1 MKLSIVI
8 VNYNV
13 RYFLELCLQSVQ
25 KAIANI
31 PAEVFVVD
39 NNSADDSVET
49 IRTKYNWVKLIAN
62 PENVGFSKANNQ
74 AIAQSTGEY
83 ILLLNP
89 DTVLAEDT
97 LEKCVA
103 FMDNHPN
110 AGGLGVRMIDG
121 TGKFLPESKRGLP
134 TPAVA
139 FYKTFGLAA
148 LFPKSTTFGKYH
160 LGFLSENE
168 THEVDVLS
176 GAFMLLRKSVID
188 KIGALDETFFMYG
201 EDIDLSYRIQKA
213 GYKNYY
219 FSDTTIIHYKG
230 ESTKKG
236 SLNYVKVFYNAMLI
250 FARKHFSGNQSALFS
265 ILIYAAI
272 IFRGALTFL
281 AGIFASSYLF
291 LIDAL
296 VAYAGVF
303 FIADYWE
310 KMIKYQKHYYPEQ
323 FFFIVVPLYIFL
335 WIIASYLS
343 GAYDKPY
350 RSSKVLRGVLL
361 GTIGIA
367 VVYAFLPNEWRF
379 SRAIILLGAAWT
391 VAEMLVSR
399 YIHGLVRKGA
409 GAENGGTNPS
419 MLAVTISQFYRIQT
433 ILHSL
438 GNFSELINEASVT
451 NTHKATLI
459 NRCGEVIFYAG
470 DYSFKEII
478 GVINKPIPDVS
489 YKILIDSNNA
499 LVGSNSKNTAGDL
512 YVAERNYLLFQPANQ
527 RSKRLIDLA
536 ICMLTAILFPL
547 TGLWIKNRSGFA
559 KNWWMVLLNKKSW
572 VGFHQLHQEKR
583 FSLAKPGVLAPH
595 QWQHISL
602 STNEQ
607 KLVELN
613 YARFYTTTDDLR
625 IIWKNYRLLGN

>member
-1 MKLSIVI
+1 MKLSIII

-25 KAIANI
+25 RAIANI

-49 IRTKYNWVKLIAN
+49 IRTNYNWVKLIAKSA
-62 PENVGFSKANNQ
+62 NVGFSKANNQ
-74 AIAQSTGEY
+74 AIEQCTGEY

-97 LEKCVA
+97 LEKCIA
-103 FMDNHPN
+103 FMDSHKN

-121 TGKFLPESKRGLP
+121 TGDFLPESKRGLP

-148 LFPKSTTFGKYH
+148 LFPKSKTFGRYH
-160 LGFLSENE
+160 LGFLSDNE

-176 GAFMLLRKSVID
+176 GAYMLLRKKVID
-188 KIGALDETFFMYG
+188 EIGGLDETFFMYG

-219 FSDTTIIHYKG
+219 FADTTIIHYKG

-265 ILIYAAI
+265 ILIYGAI

-281 AGIFASSYLF
+281 AGVFATSYLVV
-291 LIDAL
+291 IDAL
-296 VAYAGVF
+296 LAYVGVF
-303 FIADYWE
+303 FISDYWE

-323 FFFIVVPLYIFL
+323 FFFIVVPIYILL
-335 WIIASYLS
+335 WISAGFLS

-350 RSSKVLRGVLL
+350 RSAKVLRGVFF
-361 GTIGIA
+361 GTIAIA

-379 SRAIILLGAAWT
+379 SRAIILLGAVWT
-391 VAEMLVSR
+391 IAEMLLTR
-399 YIHGLVRKGA
+399 YTHSLVQKSVGSD
-409 GAENGGTNPS
+409 NGTNNPS
-419 MLAVTISQFYRIQT
+419 ILVVTQSQYTHVQS

-438 GNFSELINEASVT
+438 GNFSELIPELAIA
-451 NTHKATLI
+451 NTHKASLV

-470 DYSFKEII
+470 DYSFKDII
-478 GVINKPIPDVS
+478 ATINNSIPDVS
-489 YKILIDSNNA
+489 YKILSGSADA

-527 RSKRLIDLA
+527 RNKRLVDLML
-536 ICMLTAILFPL
+536 CVLTAALFPATVL
-547 TGLWIKNRSGFA
+547 LINNTSGFVR
-559 KNWWMVLLNKKSW
+559 NWWMVLRNKKSW
-572 VGFHQLHQEKR
+572 VGFQYLHLERR
-583 FSLAKPGVLAPH
+583 FSIAKAGVLAPH
-595 QWQHISL
+595 TLQNIPL
-602 STNEQ
+602 SAEESRQ
-607 KLVELN
+607 VEMN
-613 YARFYTTTDDLR
+613 YARFYSAGDDLR
-625 IIWKNYRLLGN
+625 ILLKNYRLLGD